1 MCMSLTKTLSA
12 FIVLSFAFSP
22 LQAKE
27 HPKPTTPKKPTTQTP
42 KKGTSTKKTPTKKAS
57 TTKKPTRAT
66 NSKKTPSPKGITVA
80 DPKTAAAIKK
90 SASSLS
96 STQRKSMLNTLNKGT
111 SSDLIKIPGLG
122 EKTIALIKKARP
134 YKNVTDL
141 GNVTGIGQK
150 KFSGIVK
157 YFKSKK

>member
-1 MCMSLTKTLSA
+1 MSLTKTLSA

-27 HPKPTTPKKPTTQTP
+27 RPKTTTSDKTTTQQS
-42 KKGTSTKKTPTKKAS
+42 KKGTSTKKTPAKKTPA
-57 TTKKPTRAT
+57 KKDSPKAT

-96 STQRKSMLNTLNKGT
+96 SAQRKSMLSTLNKGA

-134 YKNVTDL
+134 YKDVTDL

-150 KFSGIVK
+150 KFSDIVK